1 MIFPS
6 LHFYLLT
13 RNLDNLDL
21 VRLGKKKSKKSLE
34 IYSMRGV
41 VDIAILV
48 FTKDLVST
56 KPLVLLK
63 ILFPIAHFVKSISK
77 FLS

>member
-21 VRLGKKKSKKSLE
+21 VWLGKKKSKKSLE
-34 IYSMRGV
+34 IYSMHGA
-41 VDIAILV
+41 VDIAIL
-48 FTKDLVST
+48 
-56 KPLVLLK
+56 
-63 ILFPIAHFVKSISK
+63 
-77 FLS
+77 